1 MSNEIQDIT
10 VEILRSIRYELRAL
24 REDTNTRF
32 ERMDRRFEQ
41 MEKDISQIRRD
52 ISYIVA
58 KFDNDLILLSNEI
71 NGIKRRLKV
80 CEDRLGIHN

>member
-1 MSNEIQDIT
+1 M
-10 VEILRSIRYELRAL
+10 EILRNIRDELRAL

-52 ISYIVA
+52 TSYIIA
-58 KFDNDLILLSNEI
+58 KSDNGLILLSNEI
-71 NGIKRRLKV
+71 NSIKRRLKV
-80 CEDRLGIHN
+80 CKDRLGIHN